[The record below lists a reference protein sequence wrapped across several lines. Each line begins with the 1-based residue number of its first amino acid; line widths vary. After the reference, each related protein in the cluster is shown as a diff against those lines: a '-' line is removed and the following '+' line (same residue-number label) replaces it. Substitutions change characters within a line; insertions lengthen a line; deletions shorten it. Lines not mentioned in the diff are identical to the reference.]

1 VARRAVVAFAPTTT
15 EEVPAIDAMHVVK
28 GGTGWAGTAPAGST
42 LRITDIEGTQVGDLV
57 LFRADDPTD
66 RFSTGNTRKMAG
78 SIFITTGATLW
89 STRYER
95 IAELGEDTVGRHD
108 LLATACTPY
117 DYPIRFG
124 VTGHRS
130 CLANLR
136 EVLEP
141 YGIAEPG
148 IPDPM
153 NVFMSMDVG
162 PKGEVTILE
171 ATSKPGDH
179 LDVHLLVDCI
189 VALSACPQ
197 DLNDTNGGSVTDLGV
212 EIIPA

>member
-1 VARRAVVAFAPTTT
+1 VVPFAPTTT
-15 EEVPAIDAMHVVK
+15 EEVPAINGMQVVE

-42 LRITDIEGTQVGDLV
+42 LRVTDIEGTQVGDLV
-57 LFRADDPTD
+57 LFRADDPAD
-66 RFSTGNTRKMAG
+66 RFSAGNTRKMAG

-95 IAELGEDTVGRHD
+95 LAELGEDTAGRHD
-108 LLATACTPY
+108 LLASACTQY

-130 CLANLR
+130 CLANLT
-136 EVLEP
+136 EALAP
-141 YGIAEPG
+141 FGIGEAG

-162 PKGEVTILE
+162 PDGGLTILE

-179 LDVHLLVDCI
+179 LDVRMLVDCI

-197 DLNDTNGGSVTDLGV
+197 DLNDTNGGTVTDLGV
-212 EIIPA
+212 EILPG

>member
-1 VARRAVVAFAPTTT
+1 VVPFAPTTT
-15 EEVPAIDAMHVVK
+15 EEVPAIDDMQVVK

-42 LRITDIEGTQVGDLV
+42 LRITDLEGTQVGDLV
-57 LFRADDPTD
+57 LFRADDPTG
-66 RFSTGNTRKMAG
+66 RFSAGNTRKMAG

-95 IAELGEDTVGRHD
+95 MAELGEDTVGRHD
-108 LLATACTPY
+108 LLATACTQY

-130 CLANLR
+130 CLANLT
-136 EVLEP
+136 EALAAF
-141 YGIAEPG
+141 GIEEHG

-162 PKGEVTILE
+162 PGGDLTILE
-171 ATSKPGDH
+171 STSRPGDH
-179 LDVHLLVDCI
+179 LDVRMLVDCI
-189 VALSACPQ
+189 VGLSACPQ
-197 DLNDTNGGSVTDLGV
+197 DLNDTNGGRVTDLGV
-212 EIIPA
+212 QIIPG

>member
-1 VARRAVVAFAPTTT
+1 VIPFAPTTIK
-15 EEVPAIDAMHVVK
+15 EVPAIDAMHVVK
-28 GGTGWAGTAPAGST
+28 GGTGWAGTAPAGSV
-42 LRITDIEGTQVGDLV
+42 LRITDLEGKQVGDLV
-57 LFRADDPTD
+57 LFRAEDPTE
-66 RFSTGNTRKMAG
+66 RFSAGNTRKMAG

-108 LLATACTPY
+108 LLASACTQY

-130 CLANLR
+130 CLANLT
-136 EVLEP
+136 EALAP
-141 YGIAEPG
+141 HGIEEPG

-153 NVFMSMDVG
+153 NVFMGMDVG
-162 PKGEVTILE
+162 PAGELTILE
-171 ATSKPGDH
+171 STSKPGDH
-179 LDVHLLVDCI
+179 LDVRMLVDCI

-197 DLNDTNGGSVTDLGV
+197 DLNPTNGGKSTDLGV
-212 EIIPA
+212 EVIPA

>member
-1 VARRAVVAFAPTTT
+1 MSS
-15 EEVPAIDAMHVVK
+15 MHVIT
-28 GGTGWAGTAPAGST
+28 GGTGWAGTAPAGSV
-42 LRITDIEGTQVGDLV
+42 LRITDLEGTQVGDLV
-57 LFRADDPTD
+57 LFRADDPRD
-66 RFSTGNTRKMAG
+66 RFSAGNTRKMAG
-78 SIFITTGATLW
+78 SIYVTSGATLW

-95 IAELGEDTVGRHD
+95 LAELGEDTVGRHD
-108 LLATACTPY
+108 LLASACTQY

-130 CLANLR
+130 CLANLT
-136 EVLEP
+136 EALASH
-141 YGIAEPG
+141 GIEEAG

-162 PKGEVTILE
+162 PKGELTILE
-171 ATSKPGDH
+171 STSKPGDH
-179 LDVHLLVDCI
+179 LDVRMLEDCI

-197 DLNDTNGGSVTDLGV
+197 DLNATNGGKSTDLGV

>member
-1 VARRAVVAFAPTTT
+1 MSS
-15 EEVPAIDAMHVVK
+15 MHVIT
-28 GGTGWAGTAPAGST
+28 GGTGWAGTAPAGSV
-42 LRITDIEGTQVGDLV
+42 LRITDLEGTQVGDLV
-57 LFRADDPTD
+57 LFRANDPTD
-66 RFSTGNTRKMAG
+66 RFSAGNTRKMAG
-78 SIFITTGATLW
+78 SIYVTTGATLW

-95 IAELGEDTVGRHD
+95 LAELGEDTVGRHD
-108 LLATACTPY
+108 LLASACTQY

-130 CLANLR
+130 CLANLT
-136 EVLEP
+136 EALAAH
-141 YGIAEPG
+141 GIEEPG

-162 PKGEVTILE
+162 PKGELTILE
-171 ATSKPGDH
+171 STSKPGDH
-179 LDVHLLVDCI
+179 LDVRMLEDCI

-197 DLNDTNGGSVTDLGV
+197 DLNATNGGKSTDLGV